1 MRNGP
6 ETKLEPKQR
15 LIDGMTQAAGRHGY
29 AGATVAR
36 VVEQAGVSR
45 ATFYEHFADKES
57 CFLAAFEQAA
67 KPVELALGRIEADH
81 TPQHRAA
88 AFLDDL
94 LAYVVHDPAAARVLL
109 VEAMAGGAPAREARE
124 RLSLR
129 LEETLERWLD
139 WAGEGGI
146 RLTVSGRA
154 IIEGTAG
161 ILVIRSFRG
170 ETARLAEIRD
180 DLLTWINSYVVLGE
194 RPRLSPDQWRRLGA
208 GLVLE
213 RPSRPLA
220 AGRLPRGKSAAAP
233 EVVAADQRERIL
245 DAVAVLGR
253 SKGYT
258 AMTVADVVKAAAV
271 TREVFY
277 EQFRSKEDAFLS
289 AQTAGLEASVS
300 QAAAKFFGSADWPSR
315 VWDGLE
321 ALLGYVGRQP
331 DLVYVEIIES
341 YAAGPAAIRRSFDN
355 RMAYTLFLEDGYR
368 QNPTAESRPR
378 LCSEAIGGA
387 VLGLMRWQV
396 REGRT
401 EEMLELLPQA
411 AFVALAP
418 FVGPA
423 AAMELVETRVAAG
436 GAPAA

>member
-1 MRNGP
+1 MRNGL
-6 ETKLEPKQR
+6 ETKLEPKPR

-45 ATFYEHFADKES
+45 ATFYEHFADKEA

-67 KPVELALGRIEADH
+67 EPIELALGRIEASH

-109 VEAMAGGAPAREARE
+109 VEAMAGGTRAREARE

-139 WAGEGGI
+139 WAGKGGI

-194 RPRLSPDQWRRLGA
+194 RPRLNPDQWRQLGA
-208 GLVLE
+208 GLVRE
-213 RPSRPLA
+213 RPARLPA
-220 AGRLPRGKSAAAP
+220 RGGLPRGKSAATP
-233 EVVAADQRERIL
+233 EVVAANQRERIL
-245 DAVAVLGR
+245 DAVAVQARHKTYAG
-253 SKGYT
+253 T
-258 AMTVADVVKAAAV
+258 TVADVVKAAGV
-271 TREVFY
+271 TREAFY
-277 EQFRSKEDAFLS
+277 DLFRSKEDAFLA
-289 AQTAGLEASVS
+289 AQNAGLEASVS
-300 QAAAKFFGSADWPSR
+300 QAAACFFCGADWPSR

-321 ALLGYVGRQP
+321 ALLGYLAQEP

-368 QNPTAESRPR
+368 ENSTAEGRPR
-378 LCSEAIGGA
+378 LCSEAIA
-387 VLGLMRWQV
+387 AAILGLMRWQV

-401 EEMLELLPQA
+401 ERMMELLPQA

-423 AAMELVETRVAAG
+423 AAIELVEAKAAAG
-436 GAPAA
+436 GPPAA

>member
-6 ETKLEPKQR
+6 QAKLEPKQR

-45 ATFYEHFADKES
+45 ATFYEQFADKES

-67 KPVELALGRIEADH
+67 KPVDLALGRIEADH
-81 TPQHRAA
+81 TPQRRAA

-109 VEAMAGGAPAREARE
+109 VEAMAGGMPAREARE

-139 WAGEGGI
+139 WAGEDGI

-161 ILVIRSFRG
+161 ILVMRSFRG

-180 DLLTWINSYVVLGE
+180 DLLTWINSYVVLGG
-194 RPRLSPDQWRRLGA
+194 PRLNPGQWRRLGA
-208 GLVLE
+208 GLVRE
-213 RPSRPLA
+213 SPARSR
-220 AGRLPRGKSAAAP
+220 AGGGLPRGTSAAAP

-245 DAVAVLGR
+245 DAVAVLAR
-253 SKGYT
+253 HKTYT
-258 AMTVADVVKAAAV
+258 ATTVADIVKTAGV

-277 EQFRSKEDAFLS
+277 DRFRSKEDAFLA
-289 AQTAGLEASVS
+289 AQTAGLEASVA
-300 QAAAKFFGSADWPSR
+300 QTAACFFGGADWPSR

-321 ALLGYVGRQP
+321 ALLGYVAREP

-368 QNPTAESRPR
+368 QGPAAEARPR
-378 LCSEAIGGA
+378 LCSEAIAAA

-401 EEMLELLPQA
+401 EKMLELLPQA

-423 AAMELVETRVAAG
+423 AAIELVETKAAAAG
-436 GAPAA
+436 MSAA